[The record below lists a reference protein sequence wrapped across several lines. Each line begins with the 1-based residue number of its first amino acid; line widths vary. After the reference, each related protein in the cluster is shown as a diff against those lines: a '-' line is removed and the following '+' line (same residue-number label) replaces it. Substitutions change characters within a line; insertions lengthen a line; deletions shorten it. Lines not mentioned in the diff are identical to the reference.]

1 MPRTPMVRTLGAQIV
16 LQELQRQGLD
26 AERLANEAMLDKRT
40 LDQNEAWIPFSKQA
54 ALLEIAARET
64 SDEYFGLRAASR
76 VDPRDL
82 GAIGYIGLSS
92 RNLGDAILN
101 LKRYVATVSE
111 AIRIGL
117 SVEVDFARVLL
128 EPIDPS
134 FVRHRQAIEFATGV
148 TVKAYRFFTGY
159 KVTPV
164 AVHFTHRIA
173 GDTEQHERFLG
184 CPAMFGRNRNQ
195 VVLDR
200 RDLGVPIESADD
212 RLLKILISYCD
223 EVLEKR
229 ARNKPE
235 DITKLERCIIDLL
248 PTGEAKA
255 KVVAKKLGMSERS
268 LVRRLSEMGTSFSDT
283 LQKLRYQLALKYLSQ
298 PELSLTQIA
307 FLLGYANQSAFSA
320 AFKRTTGS
328 TPREIRSAPS

>member
-64 SDEYFGLRAASR
+64 SDEYFGLRAASQ

-82 GAIGYIGLSS
+82 GAIGYVGLSS

-148 TVKAYRFFTGY
+148 SVKAYRFFTKY

-173 GDTEQHERFLG
+173 GDTEQYERFLG

-195 VVLDR
+195 IVLER

-229 ARNKPE
+229 ARNKPD

-320 AFKRTTGS
+320 AFKRTTGH
-328 TPREIRSAPS
+328 TPREIRSAAS